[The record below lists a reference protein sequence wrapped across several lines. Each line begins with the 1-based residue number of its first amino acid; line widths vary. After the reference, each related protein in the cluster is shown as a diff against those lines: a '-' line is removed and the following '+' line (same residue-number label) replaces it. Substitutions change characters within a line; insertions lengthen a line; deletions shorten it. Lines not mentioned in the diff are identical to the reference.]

1 MIEPKHQSLFA
12 LAGLKVAYA
21 VAVVAALGA
30 GVAEGDDGHDAP
42 TPQLDG
48 VPALAERALHACRKQ
63 VDAVGHGCTLQSSAA
78 H

>member
-30 GVAEGDDGHDAP
+30 GVGWLFANVA
-42 TPQLDG
+42 
-48 VPALAERALHACRKQ
+48 PALTGAARSIGALP
-63 VDAVGHGCTLQSSAA
+63 
-78 H
+78 